1 MMESRFGNL
10 SFLCRS
16 FRVAALALLVGSLQT
31 ADAKPVQ
38 KGSDCERVGT
48 TGCLA
53 LAIEAMS
60 GSASLDAVKSLT
72 YESIGHTLLVEQSYR
87 QDPFISAYERSKGQ
101 VDLGRNRIRVESQ
114 LTWPESDPGQS
125 EVRSTVVADAQGCVM
140 KQAGAD
146 AAKPPADFPC
156 SLSQIDWVRDFF
168 SLDPLRVLI
177 TARQASDLHFESA
190 DMLRSTSH
198 SVLAFTWKGTPVRIL
213 INRFNNLPDAVETLG
228 QFHDHWYQW
237 GDVRRRIYFDNWVTV
252 QGIRYPTNQIEE
264 RNGILWKSTQFL
276 NLNFNA
282 ALDSAQFE
290 MDPKVA
296 TQGAQSKGWERAFNP
311 KGGTDLAPGIS
322 FFPGAWNATLVKQ
335 DDGVVILEAP
345 ISGTY
350 SAGVMAEA
358 KKRYPDLAVKA
369 VLSTSDS
376 WPHVGG
382 VRQAVASKLPVY
394 ILDLNQPLLDRIVA
408 AKRTL
413 NPDML
418 AQAPQKPLW
427 KIVSQRAIVGSG
439 SNRMEL
445 YPLRGACTE
454 RQYMVYFPE
463 HRLLYASDTL
473 AMNDDGSLYDPELM
487 REVMEA
493 VQREGLQVDTV
504 FAMHQGP
511 MPWKNVVA
519 LVQKALS

>member
-1 MMESRFGNL
+1 MMEN
-10 SFLCRS
+10 RS
-16 FRVAALALLVGSLQT
+16 GSLSVCWNFCLAT
-31 ADAKPVQ
+31 VIVVIGSLGMADAQAVQ
-38 KGSDCERVGT
+38 KDSDCEKAGT

-53 LAIEAMS
+53 LAVAAM
-60 GSASLDAVKSLT
+60 GGPARLDSIKSFS
-72 YESIGHTLLVEQSYR
+72 YESIGHTVLVEQSYR
-87 QDPFISAYERSKGQ
+87 QDPFIAAYERSKGQ
-101 VDLGRNRIRVESQ
+101 VDFAGNRIRVETQ

-125 EVRSTVVADAQGCVM
+125 EVRSTMAANAQGCVM

-146 AAKPPADFPC
+146 GGKAPADFPC
-156 SLSQIDWVRDFF
+156 SLSQIEWVHDVF
-168 SLDPLRVLI
+168 SLDPLRLLT
-177 TARQASDLHFESA
+177 TAQQASDLHFESA
-190 DMLRSTSH
+190 EMLRSTSH
-198 SVLAFTWKGTPVRIL
+198 SVLAFTWKGTKVRIL
-213 INRFNNLPDAVETLG
+213 INRFNSLPDAVETLA

-276 NLNFNA
+276 NLKFNA
-282 ALDSAQFE
+282 ALDSSQFE

-296 TQGAQSKGWERAFNP
+296 TLGAQSKGWERPFNP
-311 KGGTDLAPGIS
+311 KGGTDLAPGIN
-322 FFPGAWNATLVKQ
+322 FFPGAWNATIVKQ

-350 SAGVMAEA
+350 SAGVVSEA

-382 VRQAVASKLPVY
+382 VRQSVAAKVPVY
-394 ILDLNQPLLDRIVA
+394 ILDLNQPLLDRLVA
-408 AKRTL
+408 AKHTL

-418 AQAPQKPLW
+418 ATGPQKPLW
-427 KIVSQRAIVGSG
+427 KIVSQKTIVGG
-439 SNRMEL
+439 GANRMEL

-511 MPWKNVVA
+511 MPWNNVVA